1 MKVIPA
7 ALKHTDLLIGEG
19 VVKSEKRLKDTSF
32 FADSAGVDP
41 DLVLYEVYARTDQAK
56 EGELNWGLSLLHP
69 VTVNGECC
77 MTRGHWHENTDAAEY
92 YWCVGGTG
100 LLLLMDEQG
109 HAWAEEME
117 PGSLHHIPG
126 VLAHRLI
133 NTGDEDLKVA
143 CCWPTTAGHDYA
155 RVEAMPFPQ
164 RAYKTEE
171 GEIEWK

>member
-1 MKVIPA
+1 
-7 ALKHTDLLIGEG
+7 
-19 VVKSEKRLKDTSF
+19 
-32 FADSAGVDP
+32 
-41 DLVLYEVYARTDQAK
+41 
-56 EGELNWGLSLLHP
+56 
-69 VTVNGECC
+69 
-77 MTRGHWHENTDAAEY
+77 
-92 YWCVGGTG
+92 
-100 LLLLMDEQG
+100 
-109 HAWAEEME
+109 
-117 PGSLHHIPG
+117 